1 MEFIIAIATFTK
13 LISDIFAPCV
23 KMFAD
28 NSEAKRQLR
37 VDVETWKKAYQE
49 LKSKY
54 VATELRLRAKEE
66 KSATQWLAIAV
77 LVATVFLCVVFPN
90 MRLVVGVGG
99 VCFALGGL
107 LLPEAKHFAQYT
119 SEALRLTVS
128 LWQSESRKMRAVV
141 LRCAQQMRSRIRDWK
156 WKSIPVSRIFST
168 NH

>member
-1 MEFIIAIATFTK
+1 MECAIAIATFIK

-66 KSATQWLAIAV
+66 KSATQWGAIVV

-107 LLPEAKHFAQYT
+107 LLPEAKHLGQYT
-119 SEALRLTVS
+119 SEALRLTAS
-128 LWQSESRKMRAVV
+128 LWHSESQKMRVVV
-141 LRCAQQMRSRIRDWK
+141 LRRIQQLRGRIRDWK

>member
-1 MEFIIAIATFTK
+1 MECAIAIATFIK
-13 LISDIFAPCV
+13 LISDIFVPCV

-49 LKSKY
+49 LKAKY
-54 VATELRLRAKEE
+54 VATRLRLRAKEE
-66 KSATQWLAIAV
+66 KSATQRLAIAV

-90 MRLVVGVGG
+90 MGLVVGVGG

-107 LLPEAKHFAQYT
+107 LLPEAKHVGQYT
-119 SEALRLTVS
+119 SKALRLTAS
-128 LWQSESRKMRAVV
+128 LWHSESQKMRVVV
-141 LRCAQQMRSRIRDWK
+141 LRRIQQLRGRIRDWK
-156 WKSIPVSRIFST
+156 WKSIPVSQIFST

>member
-1 MEFIIAIATFTK
+1 MQLVKAS
-13 LISDIFAPCV
+13 LIEVNIGLPSDNNEMLGFCTSLE
-23 KMFAD
+23 K
-28 NSEAKRQLR
+28 
-37 VDVETWKKAYQE
+37 
-49 LKSKY
+49 KY
-54 VATELRLRAKEE
+54 VESETQRVAAETRLQVEQK

-107 LLPEAKHFAQYT
+107 LLPEAKHLGQYT
-119 SEALRLTVS
+119 SKALRLTAS
-128 LWQSESRKMRAVV
+128 LWHSESQKMRVV
-141 LRCAQQMRSRIRDWK
+141 VVRRIQQLRGRIRDWK